1 MLNSGTLWWKVG
13 NKMFM
18 GEYHHTIDE
27 KGRLILPAKFRTE
40 LGEKFII
47 TRGLDAEKCLYVYS
61 MNDWNR
67 IVSKL
72 NTLPFTKKDAR
83 IFVRTFFSGATEC
96 EFDRQGRINITS
108 PLVSYADLQK
118 DCVVI
123 GANDRIEIWSKERW
137 DNFFDAN
144 SEMVEEIAEHLFEG
158 NDF

>member
-1 MLNSGTLWWKVG
+1 
-13 NKMFM
+13 MFM

-27 KGRLILPAKFRTE
+27 KGRLILPAKFRAE

-61 MNDWNR
+61 MSDWNR
-67 IVSKL
+67 IVAKL

-137 DNFFDAN
+137 DNFFNAN